1 MVCLESATLQ
11 APSLLTLH
19 TTQDYWNEGDA
30 TVTAGKNK
38 VFAANAYAV
47 KSLFLA
53 GVNCNETSSDEMAAF
68 LSRFIF
74 ETWAFR
80 LYLGLYSKVNGINK
94 CTTYPEDS
102 SPAYIE

>member
-1 MVCLESATLQ
+1 MKLVLM
-11 APSLLTLH
+11 
-19 TTQDYWNEGDA
+19 
-30 TVTAGKNK
+30 K
-38 VFAANAYAV
+38 
-47 KSLFLA
+47 
-53 GVNCNETSSDEMAAF
+53 MAAF

-74 ETWAFR
+74 ETRAFR